1 MQKNFFFVKT
11 GMGLKTFHTHSNQT
25 TLSKVFTC
33 FIASII
39 RSVLVE
45 NTRKLRYEKK
55 DSKSYTV
62 NAALSELGKIEATR
76 TALSD
81 KRIIRYVL
89 TNRQKTILGQFGI
102 SEEDVDK
109 KLSSL
114 QCETGEKTAENPDID
129 IKSATR

>member
-1 MQKNFFFVKT
+1 M
-11 GMGLKTFHTHSNQT
+11 
-25 TLSKVFTC
+25 
-33 FIASII
+33 
-39 RSVLVE
+39 LVE
-45 NTRKLRYEKK
+45 NTRKLRYEKR

-62 NAALSELGKIEATR
+62 NAVLSELGKIKATR

-81 KRIIRYVL
+81 RRIIRYVL
-89 TNRQKTILGQFGI
+89 TNRQKTILSRFGI

-114 QCETGEKTAENPDID
+114 QVGKGEKTAKNPDIV